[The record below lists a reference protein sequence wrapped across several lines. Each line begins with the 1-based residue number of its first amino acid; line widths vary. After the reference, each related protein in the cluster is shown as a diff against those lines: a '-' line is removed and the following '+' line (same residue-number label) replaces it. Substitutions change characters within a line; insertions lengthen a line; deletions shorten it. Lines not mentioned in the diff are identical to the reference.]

1 MSDSHQHR
9 VAVITGGASGIGR
22 AFALRLAQEGCDIA
36 IADLRPDETLDQE
49 IRALGRQAWSARC
62 DLANETEV
70 RAFAAAALER
80 YGRIDILVN
89 NAAYIPLNPLE
100 QLTLSEFRKVMAVNV
115 EASLLLAQ
123 ALVPGMRERGHG
135 RIVNIISSTTN
146 TPMPGFLSYTTSKMA
161 AMGLVRSLAAEVGN
175 CVGGSGITV
184 NGISPGLTR
193 TEAAA
198 RELPEALFAAVRERQ
213 LIKRTEVPEDL
224 VGALAFLTSADA
236 GFITG
241 QVLNVDGGVVF

>member
-1 MSDSHQHR
+1 MSDSHQNR
-9 VAVITGGASGIGR
+9 IALITGGASGIGR

-62 DLANETEV
+62 DLADEADV
-70 RAFAAAALER
+70 RGFAAAALER

-100 QLTLSEFRKVMAVNV
+100 QLTLAEFRKVMAVNV

-123 ALVPGMRERGHG
+123 ALVPGMRERGQG

-146 TPMPGFLSYTTSKMA
+146 TPMPAFLSYTTSKMA
-161 AMGLVRSLAAEVGN
+161 AMGLTRALAAEL
-175 CVGGSGITV
+175 GGSGITV

-213 LIKRTEVPEDL
+213 LIKRTEVPADL

-236 GFITG
+236 SFITG

>member
-1 MSDSHQHR
+1 MSDSHQNR

-36 IADLRPDETLDQE
+36 IADLRPDESLDAE

-62 DLANETEV
+62 DLASETEV

-80 YGRIDILVN
+80 YGRVDILVN
-89 NAAYIPLNPLE
+89 NAAYIPLNPLD
-100 QLTLSEFRKVMAVNV
+100 QLTLAEFRKVMAVNV

-123 ALVPGMRERGHG
+123 ALVPGMRERGIG
-135 RIVNIISSTTN
+135 RIVNIISSTTS
-146 TPMPGFLSYTTSKMA
+146 TPMPAFLSYTTSKMG
-161 AMGLVRSLAAEVGN
+161 AMGLTRALAAEL
-175 CVGGSGITV
+175 GGSGITV

>member
-1 MSDSHQHR
+1 MSKSHQDR

-22 AFALRLAQEGCDIA
+22 AFALRLAEEGCHIA
-36 IADLRPDETLDQE
+36 IADLHPDETLDAA
-49 IRALGRQAWSARC
+49 IRAKGREVFSARC
-62 DLANETEV
+62 DLADEAAV
-70 RAFAAAALER
+70 RGFAVAVLER
-80 YGRIDILVN
+80 FGRADILVN
-89 NAAYIPLNPLE
+89 NAAYIPLNSLDK
-100 QLTLSEFRKVMAVNV
+100 LTLTEFRKVMAVNV
-115 EASLLLAQ
+115 EAALLLAQ
-123 ALVPGMRERGHG
+123 SLVPGMRERGSG
-135 RIVNIISSTTN
+135 RIVNIISSTTS
-146 TPMPGFLSYTTSKMA
+146 TPMPTFLSYTTSKMA
-161 AMGLVRSLAAEVGN
+161 AMGMVRALAAEL
-175 CVGGSGITV
+175 GGSGITV

-236 GFITG
+236 AFITG

>member
-1 MSDSHQHR
+1 MSKSHQDR

-22 AFALRLAQEGCDIA
+22 AFALRLAEEGCHVA
-36 IADLRPDETLDQE
+36 IADLRPDETLDAA
-49 IRALGRQAWSARC
+49 IRAKGREAFSARC
-62 DLANETEV
+62 DLADEAAV
-70 RAFAAAALER
+70 RNFAAAALER
-80 YGRIDILVN
+80 FGRVDILVN
-89 NAAYIPLNPLE
+89 NAACIPLNALDK
-100 QLTLSEFRKVMAVNV
+100 LTLSEFRKVMAVNV
-115 EASLLLAQ
+115 EAALLLAQ
-123 ALVPGMRERGHG
+123 AFVPGMRERGSG
-135 RIVNIISSTTN
+135 RVVNIISSTTS
-146 TPMPGFLSYTTSKMA
+146 TPMPTFLSYTTSKMA
-161 AMGLVRSLAAEVGN
+161 ALGMVRALAAEL
-175 CVGGSGITV
+175 GGSGITV

-224 VGALAFLTSADA
+224 VGALAFLTSDDA